1 VLIVHSAGDA
11 PAFPLAVDVKAKL
24 DGTGA
29 FAMVDLFNAEAATPT
44 AAELAAYD
52 AVLAFRNEQFAN
64 TTELG
69 DRLADYWDAGGRVVV
84 ALAAN
89 LVKPI
94 GLGGRWAS
102 GGYQLLNLTGL
113 SAVNTTS
120 ITAQNSQL
128 FIEEPSSPLVVG
140 VTNLTA
146 TFALR
151 STDAPVSGVVV
162 VARWGPSG
170 DPLIIRGVRSGRNLV
185 SLNFFPP
192 SADFGDPDLWV
203 GDGAAI
209 MRNALLF

>member
-1 VLIVHSAGDA
+1 VLIVFSPGSGS
-11 PAFPLAVDVKAKL
+11 PLALEVKAKL

-29 FAMVDLFNAEAATPT
+29 FALVDIFNVQATAPT

-52 AVLAFRNEQFAN
+52 AVLAFSNSVSAN

-84 ALAAN
+84 ALGAN
-89 LVKPI
+89 LVEPV
-94 GLGGRWAS
+94 GLGGRWLS
-102 GGYQLLNLTGL
+102 GGYQLLNLTSL
-113 SAVNTTS
+113 SATNV
-120 ITAQNSQL
+120 TAQNGQL
-128 FIEEPSSPLVVG
+128 LIDEPSSPLVVG
-140 VTNLTA
+140 VANFTA
-146 TFALR
+146 TSAIR
-151 STDAPVSGVVV
+151 STDAPVSGAVV

-170 DPLIIRGVRSGRNLV
+170 DPLIIRGVKDGRNLV

-192 SADFGDPDLWV
+192 SADTNPTRWV